1 MISQSRYINIISGV
15 GAGAGVA
22 QRQLTLRVIT
32 QNPLLPPGLVME
44 FDGADAVGDY
54 FGTSSEEF
62 QRATAYFAFISKNV
76 QSPQSISF
84 ARWVNAAIAPMVIGD
99 SETKNLAAIAAVAAG
114 TLTINNGAT
123 VLNVTAIDFTGAA
136 SLTAAAALLQTELRA
151 VVDPQLANCTVT
163 YNTNTNQF
171 VLTGTVTGAGSLTVT
186 PTLLATDISQLIG
199 WGTAGTVYADGQAA
213 DTAVDAVSKSAAISN
228 NFGSFVFATPAVA
241 LTNAE
246 IEDVAAWNAAQN
258 NLYMYSVATFLS
270 NLSTL
275 YALVKGHAGTALNVL
290 SQTLPNDY
298 IEQSP
303 CEILAAT
310 NYANPNATQN
320 YMYYQFPNRNI
331 TISSD
336 ANADAADLVR
346 GNYIGVTQSAGQ
358 QLAFYQRGVLCG
370 GPTAA
375 VDMNTYANEMWLKSD
390 VTARMLTLFLSV
402 ARVPANEAG
411 AAQIL
416 GVLQQSITQAK
427 DNGTISAG
435 KALSAQQQQ
444 FITQVSGDA
453 NAWRQ
458 VSTIGY
464 WVSINFTPFVT
475 PDQRTEWQAN
485 YTLIYSKDDAIR
497 VVNGSDVMI

>member
-32 QNPLLPPGLVME
+32 QNTLLPPGLVME
-44 FDGADAVGDY
+44 FDNADAVGAY
-54 FGTSSEEF
+54 FGTTSEEF

-76 QSPQSISF
+76 QSPQTISF
-84 ARWVNAAIAPMVIGD
+84 ARWVNIAIAPMIIGD
-99 SETKNLAAIAAVAAG
+99 STEKNLAAIAAVAAG
-114 TLTINNGAT
+114 TLTINNNGVAVPLT
-123 VLNVTAIDFTGAA
+123 GIDFTGAA

-151 VVDPQLANCTVT
+151 SVDPQLDNCTVT
-163 YNTNTNQF
+163 FNTNTNQF
-171 VLTGTVTGAGSLTVT
+171 VLTGTTTGAGSLTVT
-186 PTLLATDISQLIG
+186 PTLLTTDISQLIG
-199 WGTAGTVYADGQAA
+199 WGTSGTVYADGQAA
-213 DTAVDAVSKSAAISN
+213 DNAVDAVSKSAAISN

-241 LTNAE
+241 MSNGD

-258 NLYMYSVATFLS
+258 NMFMYSVPTFLS
-270 NLSTL
+270 NLSAL
-275 YALVKGHAGTALNVL
+275 YALVKGHSGTALNIL
-290 SQTLPNDY
+290 SQTMPNDY

-310 NYANPNATQN
+310 NYANANATQN
-320 YMYYQFPNRNI
+320 FMYYQFPNRNI

-336 ANADAADLVR
+336 ANADLADLSR

-370 GPTAA
+370 GTNDA

-390 VTARMLTLFLSV
+390 VSAKMLSLFLSV
-402 ARVPANEAG
+402 SRVPANETG
-411 AAQIL
+411 ASMLLA
-416 GVLQQSITQAK
+416 VLQQSITQAK
-427 DNGTISAG
+427 SNGTISSG
-435 KALSAQQQQ
+435 KTLSPTQQQ
-444 FITQVSGDA
+444 FITQISGDP

-458 VSTIGY
+458 VGTIGY
-464 WVSINFTPFVT
+464 WLSITFSSFVT
-475 PDQRTEWQAN
+475 QDQRTEWQAN

-497 VVNGSDVMI
+497 VVNGNDVMI